1 MSEFIVNPLY
11 SRYRSFVES
20 IAEYFSTNGEM
31 IYNKRN
37 VVKSFDE
44 DGMRLVVK
52 RYKVP
57 LFVQRVAY
65 TWFRPSKAKRAYV
78 FGLRLQELGIN
89 TPEPVGCVEKKR
101 CGLFRQGYFISTYT
115 EHDSL
120 KDHRDELL
128 AEPIFFDS
136 YVRFLIEMHEKGF
149 LHGDQN
155 LSNILFWTEDG
166 DYRFE
171 VIDINRSHFSDGP
184 ASKSQCLSNLM
195 RITRDRSL
203 SGKIVGR
210 YAEIRGWDVDQSIEY
225 VNKQI
230 DKYERKRR
238 MRRFYHKIFPKKH
251 S

>member
-20 IAEYFSTNGEM
+20 IAEDFSTNGEM

-120 KDHRDELL
+120 KHHRDELL

-136 YVRFLIEMHEKGF
+136 YVRFLIEMHEKSESKV
-149 LHGDQN
+149 LVSTA
-155 LSNILFWTEDG
+155 LLKVILTVVSCEK
-166 DYRFE
+166 
-171 VIDINRSHFSDGP
+171 P
-184 ASKSQCLSNLM
+184 AGYSSTDFGVM
-195 RITRDRSL
+195 AATFGRI
-203 SGKIVGR
+203 
-210 YAEIRGWDVDQSIEY
+210 
-225 VNKQI
+225 
-230 DKYERKRR
+230 
-238 MRRFYHKIFPKKH
+238 
-251 S
+251 

>member
-1 MSEFIVNPLY
+1 MGVNHHINPSYSQLKSFIEDLPGKFDVSGKIL
-11 SRYRSFVES
+11 
-20 IAEYFSTNGEM
+20 
-31 IYNKRN
+31 YNKRN
-37 VVKSFDE
+37 VVKLFDI
-44 DGMRLVVK
+44 DGLPVVVK

-65 TWFRPSKAKRAYV
+65 TWFRPSKAKRAY
-78 FGLRLQELGIN
+78 LYAMKLKELCVS
-89 TPEPVGCVEKKR
+89 TPEPFGYIETTR
-101 CGLFRQGYFISTYT
+101 CGLFRQGYFLSSYT

-120 KDHRDELL
+120 KNHRDEML
-128 AEPIFFDS
+128 ADRVFFDA
-136 YVRFLIEMHEKGF
+136 YVRFLIEMHDRGF
-149 LHGDQN
+149 MHGDQN
-155 LSNILFWTEDG
+155 LTNILFWKEDD

-171 VIDINRSHFSDGP
+171 VIDINRSHFISNP
-184 ASKSQCLSNLM
+184 CQLECLKNLM

-210 YAEIRGWDVDQSIEY
+210 YAEIRGWDVDESIAY

-238 MRRFYHKIFPKKH
+238 IRRFYHKIFPKKH